1 MQVPLSPQ
9 QRDAIAANPGEP
21 LAVVDE
27 FGNAGYYLVPAP
39 AFLHLQGLN
48 EAADRD
54 SHHQLRLLIQEG
66 IDSPGVPADDAFE
79 RLRRFADALAAGNR

>member
-9 QRDAIAANPGEP
+9 QRDAIAAHPGEP

-27 FGNAGYYLVPAP
+27 FGTAGYYLVPAS

-48 EAADRD
+48 EASDRQ
-54 SHHQLRLLIQEG
+54 SHEQLRRLIQKG
-66 IDSPGVPADDAFE
+66 IDSPEVPADEAFE
-79 RLRRFADALAAGNR
+79 RLRRFADALAARNR

>member
-9 QRDAIAANPGEP
+9 QRDAIAANPGET
-21 LAVVDE
+21 LAVIDE

-48 EAADRD
+48 EATDRD
-54 SHHQLRLLIQEG
+54 SHERLRRLIQEG
-66 IDSPGVPADDAFE
+66 IDSPGVPADEAFE

>member
-9 QRDAIAANPGEP
+9 QRDAIAAHPGEP

-48 EAADRD
+48 EASDRQ
-54 SHHQLRLLIQEG
+54 SHEQLRRLIQEG
-66 IDSPGVPADDAFE
+66 IESPGIPADEAFE
-79 RLRRFADALAAGNR
+79 RLRRFAESLAAGNQ

>member
-39 AFLHLQGLN
+39 AFLH
-48 EAADRD
+48 
-54 SHHQLRLLIQEG
+54 QLRLLIQEG